1 MLCTYNRW
9 TMTIKMPVKRPG
21 VAKPG
26 NDERVEAFIGGAN
39 SAPGSAAAAPEPLT
53 GKTVVNSRWDANL
66 LRQIDQ
72 AAKKQGISR
81 TAWLHVAAAEK
92 LTR

>member
-1 MLCTYNRW
+1 
-9 TMTIKMPVKRPG
+9 MTIKMAPAARAGAV
-21 VAKPG
+21 KPG
-26 NDERVEAFIGGAN
+26 NDERAEAFIAGAR
-39 SAPGSAAAAPEPLT
+39 APAAAPT
-53 GKTVVNSRWDANL
+53 GKTVVNSRWDAEL

-92 LTR
+92 LAR

>member
-1 MLCTYNRW
+1 MA
-9 TMTIKMPVKRPG
+9 IKMPPT
-21 VAKPG
+21 AKPALAKAG
-26 NDERVEAFIGGAN
+26 KDERAEAFIAAGG
-39 SAPGSAAAAPEPLT
+39 SPRPPAAPEPAMT
-53 GKTVVNSRWDANL
+53 KTVVNSRWDVEL

-92 LTR
+92 LTRS

>member
-1 MLCTYNRW
+1 MA
-9 TMTIKMPVKRPG
+9 IKMPPPR
-21 VAKPG
+21 VAPAKG
-26 NDERVEAFIGGAN
+26 HDERAEAFIAGGGA
-39 SAPGSAAAAPEPLT
+39 PRAAS
-53 GKTVVNSRWDANL
+53 GKTVVNSRWDAEL

-72 AAKKQGISR
+72 AARKQGISR

>member
-1 MLCTYNRW
+1 
-9 TMTIKMPVKRPG
+9 MTIKMAPVSRAG
-21 VAKPG
+21 AAKPVS
-26 NDERVEAFIGGAN
+26 DERAEAFIA
-39 SAPGSAAAAPEPLT
+39 AGSLPRPQAATPEPVT
-53 GKTVVNSRWDANL
+53 GKTVVNARWDAEL

-92 LTR
+92 LAR

>member
-1 MLCTYNRW
+1 MAINLPPAP
-9 TMTIKMPVKRPG
+9 PVKSG
-21 VAKPG
+21 YDDHA
-26 NDERVEAFIGGAN
+26 EAFIAGGG
-39 SAPGSAAAAPEPLT
+39 SLPAPSVAPEPISR
-53 GKTVVNSRWDANL
+53 KTVVNSRWDTEI

-72 AAKKQGISR
+72 AARKQGISR